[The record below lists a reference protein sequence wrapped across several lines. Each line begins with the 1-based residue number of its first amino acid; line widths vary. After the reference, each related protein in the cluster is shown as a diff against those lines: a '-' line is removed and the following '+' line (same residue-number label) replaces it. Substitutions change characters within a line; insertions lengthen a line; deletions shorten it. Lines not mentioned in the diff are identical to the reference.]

1 MAPHGD
7 FEAGELSA
15 RVTALENQFNRSD
28 AKLDEIRGV
37 IMQTR
42 MAVARLE
49 DRETPCPKHMETM
62 QQHARAIAK
71 LQQTQAIHKWIFA
84 AVGACL
90 AAVAAPMIEWI
101 KK

>member
-1 MAPHGD
+1 MAPHGEY
-7 FEAGELSA
+7 EAGELSA

-37 IMQTR
+37 LMQTR
-42 MAVARLE
+42 LAVARLE
-49 DRETPCPKHMETM
+49 DRETPCQKHIATME
-62 QQHARAIAK
+62 QHAKAIAR
-71 LQQTQAIHKWIFA
+71 LQQTQAIHRWIFA

-90 AAVAAPMIEWI
+90 AAIAAPLFDWI